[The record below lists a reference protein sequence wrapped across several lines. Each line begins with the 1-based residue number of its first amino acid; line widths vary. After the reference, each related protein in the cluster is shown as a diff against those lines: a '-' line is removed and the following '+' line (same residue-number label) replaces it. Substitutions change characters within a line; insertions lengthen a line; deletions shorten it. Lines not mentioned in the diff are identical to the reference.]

1 MDGHGAIEWIHSTCK
16 LGSKLGLENV
26 TELSRRMGDPH
37 RRFSSVHV
45 AGTNGKGSVCAML
58 YTILRAAGYRT
69 GLFTS
74 PYLVDFRERIQAD
87 GQLIPYAD
95 LARIAGQVRDAVD
108 GMLADGWNHPT
119 EYEIVTVIGLA
130 YFAEQGLD
138 AVVVEVG
145 LGGRLDMTNIITPDL
160 SVITPI
166 SLDHT
171 KILGDTIAKIAYE
184 KAGIIK
190 KGIPVVSAPQVP
202 EAERALKDVAGER
215 GSPITFAD
223 GENVRIITAS
233 LEGQSVDFRING
245 QWETGYTLPLIGAH
259 QAENG
264 LTTRV
269 AIEELRRVGYVIP
282 DEALRQGF
290 ERAIWPGRVEAAG
303 KNPLVIL
310 DGTHNPAG
318 AIALRDAVSPF
329 LAGKKTVLL
338 MGMMEDKD
346 VAQVAAILAPLAERA
361 VASRVD
367 NPRAMD
373 TKLLGEILGRYI
385 PVQAADEP
393 KEALAQAKELAG
405 QDGAV
410 LVTGSLYLVGA
421 VKEALGQTAIVP

>member
-1 MDGHGAIEWIHSTCK
+1 MDGLTAIEWIHSTCK

-37 RRFSSVHV
+37 RRFRSVHV

-87 GQLIPYAD
+87 GVLIPYED
-95 LARIAGQVRDAVD
+95 LARIADRVRDAVN

-119 EYEIVTVIGLA
+119 EYEIVTVIGFT

-138 AVVVEVG
+138 AAVIEVG
-145 LGGRLDMTNIITPDL
+145 LGGRLDMTNIVSPDL
-160 SVITPI
+160 CVITPV

-171 KILGDTIAKIAYE
+171 RILGDTIAKIACE

-190 KGIPVVSAPQVP
+190 KGIPVVSSSQEP
-202 EAERALKDVAGER
+202 EAARVLREIAGEH
-215 GSPITFAD
+215 GAPITFAD
-223 GENVRIITAS
+223 NTDVRVISAG
-233 LEGQSVDFRING
+233 LEGQNIDFHLDG
-245 QWETGYTLPLIGAH
+245 QWETGYTLPLIGPH
-259 QAENG
+259 QAENA
-264 LTTRV
+264 LTTRL
-269 AIEELRRVGYVIP
+269 AAEELRRLGYAIP
-282 DEALRQGF
+282 GEALGQGIG
-290 ERAIWPGRVEAAG
+290 RARWPGRVEVAG
-303 KNPLVIL
+303 RDPLLIL

-329 LAGKKTVLL
+329 LAGKKTVLM

-346 VAQVAAILAPLAERA
+346 VIKVAAVLAPMAEQA
-361 VASRVD
+361 VAARVD

-373 TKLLGEILGRYI
+373 TKSLAEIVGKYI
-385 PVQAADEP
+385 PVQSVDDP
-393 KEALAQAKELAG
+393 VKALGFAKELAG
-405 QDGAV
+405 KDGAV

-421 VKEALGQTAIVP
+421 VKEILGQTAVVP